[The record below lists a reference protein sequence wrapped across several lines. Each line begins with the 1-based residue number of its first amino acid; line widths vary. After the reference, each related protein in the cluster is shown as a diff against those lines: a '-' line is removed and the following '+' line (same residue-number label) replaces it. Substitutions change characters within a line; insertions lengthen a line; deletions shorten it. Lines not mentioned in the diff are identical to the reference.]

1 MNDRDKLRN
10 KSLLCVFGLLF
21 LAFALLFEPS
31 ENESDNANVIV
42 EIVPYDP
49 NDIVGSILEQM
60 IIDAEIQA
68 EMNRLKKRRI
78 YEARMIQKIFDH
90 IHVDYRRS
98 KAKAWRYAPV
108 VLNASERYNVPVE
121 IILAV
126 IEVES
131 DYRHHVRSFADAQG
145 SMQVIGSVWEGVT
158 EYDVSDF
165 EENIMMGT
173 FIIDRYRNRLGSYTK
188 ALKAYNVGITTFRKG
203 TNRGAE
209 KRYITKINNALKRI
223 GYKL

>member
-1 MNDRDKLRN
+1 MSKRDNTKY

-21 LAFALLFEPS
+21 LAFALSFEPS
-31 ENESDNANVIV
+31 DKVEVEPDAIV
-42 EIVPYDP
+42 EFVPYDP
-49 NDIVGSILEQM
+49 EDIVGSILERM
-60 IIDAEIQA
+60 KIDDEIEAEL
-68 EMNRLKKRRI
+68 NRLKKRRV
-78 YEARMIQKIFDH
+78 YEARMMQKISDH
-90 IHVDYRRS
+90 IHIDYRRS
-98 KAKAWRYAPV
+98 KAKAWVYAPV
-108 VLNASERYNVPVE
+108 VLEASERYNVPVE

-165 EENIMMGT
+165 KENIMLGT

-188 ALKAYNVGITTFRKG
+188 ALKAYNVGITTYRKG

-209 KRYITKINNALKRI
+209 KRYITKINTALKRI